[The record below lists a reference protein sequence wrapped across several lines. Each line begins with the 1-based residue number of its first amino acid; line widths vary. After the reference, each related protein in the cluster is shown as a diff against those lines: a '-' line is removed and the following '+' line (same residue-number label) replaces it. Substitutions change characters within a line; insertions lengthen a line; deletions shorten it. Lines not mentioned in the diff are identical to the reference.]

1 MSFNKTKS
9 LQSAAKLAQQG
20 KHKAA
25 IEEYREVLRKDP
37 DDTATMNVLGDLYMK
52 VGNNAEAVRLFV
64 RVADKFTQEDAA
76 PKAIA
81 MLRKAGKLAPEN
93 TDVGI
98 KLAALY
104 FQQNLL
110 VEAQQ
115 QYLAVADQYM
125 QQGRKDEAFA
135 FYRNLVNSDPDNLS
149 LQITVADACM
159 KAEMSDKACEMYLAV
174 ADRLQEQLK
183 HEEALKTYLKA
194 LAAKPEDRRALT
206 AAINVYLRRA
216 ETRPAETLL
225 RQMLKNN
232 PDDQV
237 LLNLLSRVHQVGND
251 LELARQAI
259 SSTDEPV
266 AEYLQY
272 QMELVSSCGRAYATF
287 FTAASELERQGQD
300 EEALQSYLKALRIK
314 PESRPATI
322 AAVNLYL
329 RRNDLPA
336 ALKLVRHLLQILPD
350 DAEALSLMGRVY
362 CEMRDF
368 DAALQPIGRA
378 VAIEPNRFRE
388 LLDLASFLGRRGEVE
403 LAFRALDYVTE
414 IVHRRNEE
422 RLFIPILQELLQRDP
437 EHLGLLERLADVYT
451 RTGQQEPLCDTLLA
465 LAQAALRKSDQTR
478 AMQALKKHVALDPEA
493 PLPRQLLERL
503 SAQSEADSP
512 MEPMVSDREESPV
525 GLIVPITDT
534 DTVPVSI
541 AEEIVPDAA
550 VPEFTAEL
558 AAEVAAA
565 AVAYFPNYNRY
576 NSLPGAAFIPQ
587 TEAQNQAD
595 ASATIPCTITET
607 PADTEEHEAD
617 QTQQESVKVS
627 VGEEFSE
634 TPAVEDMPEAF
645 LSAEFLP
652 ASTDSETN
660 LAAAE
665 AITPVTEKDL
675 TEPLS
680 SQCQKETAASR
691 SETDYTELSFA
702 DLSLAAEDAA
712 TVSQES
718 TQRLS
723 ADLSFPA
730 EMTEPIFSVPAESL
744 PTEPTRPAE
753 DTAKLSLSDV
763 APVATDKEQ
772 EPVAPVAAISSP
784 ALPGVPPSVFYQVV
798 LVNFDC
804 RPSSSTHWRRP
815 RRTHTGRK
823 KEITESGAPPP
834 PSRKPSGW
842 ARKGRRPLR

>member
-25 IEEYREVLRKDP
+25 IEEYREILRKDP

-64 RVADKFTQEDAA
+64 RVADKFTQKDAA

-135 FYRNLVNSDPDNLS
+135 FYQNLVNSDPDNLS
-149 LQITVADACM
+149 LQITVADSCL

-194 LAAKPEDRRALT
+194 LTAKPEDRRALT

-414 IVHRRNEE
+414 IVQRRNEE

-437 EHLGLLERLADVYT
+437 EHLSLLERLVDVYA
-451 RTGQQEPLCDTLLA
+451 RTGQQGPLCETLLA

-478 AMQALKKHVALDPEA
+478 AMQALKKLVALDPEA

-503 SAQSEADSP
+503 SAQSEAGSP
-512 MEPMVSDREESPV
+512 VEPLVSDREEAPV

-541 AEEIVPDAA
+541 AEEIVPDAT

-558 AAEVAAA
+558 AAEAAAA

-576 NSLPGAAFIPQ
+576 NPLPGAAFIPQ
-587 TEAQNQAD
+587 AEAQNQAD
-595 ASATIPCTITET
+595 ASATIPCTITEI
-607 PADTEEHEAD
+607 PADTEEHEID

-627 VGEEFSE
+627 VGEGFSE
-634 TPAVEDMPEAF
+634 TPAVEDRPEAV
-645 LSAEFLP
+645 LSVLP
-652 ASTDSETN
+652 ASTDSEPD

-665 AITPVTEKDL
+665 AITPVTEQDL

-680 SQCQKETAASR
+680 SQCQEETADAR
-691 SETDYTELSFA
+691 SEAAYTEPSFA

-730 EMTEPIFSVPAESL
+730 EMTEPAFSVPAESL
-744 PTEPTRPAE
+744 PTELTCPAE
-753 DTAKLSLSDV
+753 DTTKLSLSDV
-763 APVATDKEQ
+763 VPVATDKEQ

-804 RPSSSTHWRRP
+804 RPSSSTHWRHP

-823 KEITESGAPPP
+823 KEITERGAPPP